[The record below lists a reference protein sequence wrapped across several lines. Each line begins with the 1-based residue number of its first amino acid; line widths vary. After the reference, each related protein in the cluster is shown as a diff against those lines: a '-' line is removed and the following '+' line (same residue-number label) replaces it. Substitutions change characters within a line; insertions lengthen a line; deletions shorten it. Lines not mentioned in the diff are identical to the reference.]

1 MPDGP
6 AGPRPRRVPGDAFRL
21 QHAASR
27 GELKATVFYGSFLAL
42 ALVGAWSIDRRKA
55 SAAADNK
62 AEARARVSELRDA
75 KN

>member
-1 MPDGP
+1 
-6 AGPRPRRVPGDAFRL
+6 
-21 QHAASR
+21 
-27 GELKATVFYGSFLAL
+27 LAL

-75 KN
+75 KY